1 MFFSSSNWK
10 KGLVRRND
18 EFGMVAKMAAG
29 IIKSNSLGWASF
41 LVTFPLL
48 LLLPPPLIALH
59 LNLYRNNVTLPRRVY
74 VYVLSYDRRPS
85 PPPPPRPL
93 PHSRFEKKCWKGE
106 ARRIRGLALPAKR
119 RILSN
124 TTPRGV
130 MRIVGETT
138 TNGES
143 CFERDKLCCAISW
156 GNINEMYLRNFATGW
171 ELIKEFLKY
180 ISKCIFARWN
190 ILYKR
195 ERRRKERKRGGG
207 MSCQVL
213 LISARKSC
221 GGGVSI

>member
-1 MFFSSSNWK
+1 MYTSSPTI
-10 KGLVRRND
+10 
-18 EFGMVAKMAAG
+18 VA
-29 IIKSNSLGWASF
+29 
-41 LVTFPLL
+41 
-48 LLLPPPLIALH
+48 
-59 LNLYRNNVTLPRRVY
+59 
-74 VYVLSYDRRPS
+74 
-85 PPPPPRPL
+85 PPPPSSRPL

-195 ERRRKERKRGGG
+195 ERRRKERKRGGEG
-207 MSCQVL
+207 ECRVRCCWYRRERVAVGESRFKVPASRRVL
-213 LISARKSC
+213 
-221 GGGVSI
+221 

>member
-1 MFFSSSNWK
+1 MYVYTSSPTI
-10 KGLVRRND
+10 
-18 EFGMVAKMAAG
+18 VA
-29 IIKSNSLGWASF
+29 
-41 LVTFPLL
+41 P
-48 LLLPPPLIALH
+48 PPPL
-59 LNLYRNNVTLPRRVY
+59 P
-74 VYVLSYDRRPS
+74 
-85 PPPPPRPL
+85 

-207 MSCQVL
+207 SVVSGVADIGEKELRWGSLDLKSL
-213 LISARKSC
+213 LRAECYKRKALC
-221 GGGVSI
+221 TRVSKYY